1 MIVYLPLLNQF
12 GGESQVVFRSGRMGI
27 IEQSGFAVARA
38 LAQANVPVND
48 SAKNMVGK
56 VAPGFLDNL
65 VG

>member
-1 MIVYLPLLNQF
+1 
-12 GGESQVVFRSGRMGI
+12 MGI

-48 SAKNMVGK
+48 GVKNKVGK
-56 VAPGFLDNL
+56 VAPGLLGNL